1 MGAGKD
7 KAAKMMAL
15 RLGQAV
21 RKRREDVELSQDEL
35 AWRAEIHRAYMG
47 VIERGAQNITVWK
60 LFQISRALGL
70 KPSDILKDI
79 GL

>member
-7 KAAKMMAL
+7 KAAKKMAI

-21 RKRREDVELSQDEL
+21 RKRREDIDISQDEL

-47 VIERGAQNITVWK
+47 VIERGSQNITVWK
-60 LFQISRALGL
+60 LFQISRALGS